1 MDLIKSMRIAASGLR
16 AQSARMKI
24 IAENIANAESTA
36 KTKGGDPY
44 QRRIPTF
51 REVFDT
57 QIGAKVVRQ
66 GRVELDRADFG
77 EKFDPGNPAANDK
90 GIVKTSNVNTLI
102 EMVDMREAQRS
113 YEANLNVI
121 TATRRMKSKTLDIL
135 RG

>member
-1 MDLIKSMRIAASGLR
+1 MDFMKSMRIAASGLR
-16 AQSARMKI
+16 AQSARMKV
-24 IAENIANAESTA
+24 IAENIANAESTSR
-36 KTKGGDPY
+36 TKGGDPY

-57 QIGAKVVRQ
+57 ELGANVVKL
-66 GRVELDRADFG
+66 GRVQLDQSDFG

-90 GIVKTSNVNTLI
+90 GIVKTPNVNTLI
-102 EMVDMREAQRS
+102 EMVDMRDAQRS

-121 TATRRMKSKTLDIL
+121 SSTRRMKAKTLDIL

>member
-1 MDLIKSMRIAASGLR
+1 MDLMKSMQIAASGLR
-16 AQSARMKI
+16 AQSGRMKV
-24 IAENIANAESTA
+24 IAENIANAESTS
-36 KTKGGDPY
+36 KVKGGDPY

-51 REVFDT
+51 REVFDAE
-57 QIGAKVVRQ
+57 IGASVVQQ
-66 GRVELDRADFG
+66 GRVELDKTAFG

-90 GIVKTSNVNTLI
+90 GIVKTSNVNTLV

-121 TATRRMKSKTLDIL
+121 GSTRRMKSKILDIL

>member
-1 MDLIKSMRIAASGLR
+1 MDLKKSMMIAASGLR
-16 AQSARMKI
+16 AQSGRMKV

-51 REVFDT
+51 REVFDAE
-57 QIGAKVVRQ
+57 IGVNVVRQ
-66 GRVELDRADFG
+66 GRVQLDKTEFG

-90 GIVKTSNVNTLI
+90 GIVKTPNVNTLI

-121 TATRRMKSKTLDIL
+121 GSSRRMLAKTLDIL

>member
-1 MDLIKSMRIAASGLR
+1 MDLMKSMRIAASGLR

-51 REVFDT
+51 REVFDSE
-57 QIGAKVVRQ
+57 IGANVVKM
-66 GRVELDRADFG
+66 GRVQLDRSEFG

-90 GIVKTSNVNTLI
+90 GIVKTPNVNTLI

-121 TATRRMKSKTLDIL
+121 GATRRMKAKTLDIL

>member
-1 MDLIKSMRIAASGLR
+1 MDLMKSMRIAASGLR

-51 REVFDT
+51 REVFDAE
-57 QIGAKVVRQ
+57 IGANVVQQ
-66 GRVELDRADFG
+66 GRVQLDRSDFG

-90 GIVKTSNVNTLI
+90 GIVKTPNVNTLI

-121 TATRRMKSKTLDIL
+121 GSTRRMKSKTLDIL

>member
-1 MDLIKSMRIAASGLR
+1 MDLMKSMRIAASGLR

-51 REVFDT
+51 REVFDAN
-57 QIGAKVVRQ
+57 IGAKVVKL
-66 GRVELDRADFG
+66 GRVELDRSDFG

-90 GIVKTSNVNTLI
+90 GIVKTPNVNTLI

-121 TATRRMKSKTLDIL
+121 GSTRRMKSKTLDIL

>member
-1 MDLIKSMRIAASGLR
+1 MDLKKSMMIAASGLR
-16 AQSARMKI
+16 AQSGRMKV

-51 REVFDT
+51 REVFDSE
-57 QIGAKVVRQ
+57 IGANIVQQ
-66 GRVELDRADFG
+66 GRVQLDRSQFG

-90 GIVKTSNVNTLI
+90 GMVKTPNVNTLI

-121 TATRRMKSKTLDIL
+121 GSTRRMLARTLDIL

>member
-1 MDLIKSMRIAASGLR
+1 MDLMKSMRIAASGLR

-36 KTKGGDPY
+36 KTSGGDPY

-51 REVFDT
+51 REVFDRE
-57 QIGAKVVRQ
+57 IGANVVKL
-66 GRVELDRADFG
+66 GRVELDRSEFG
-77 EKFDPGNPAANDK
+77 EKFDPGNPAADDK
-90 GIVKTSNVNTLI
+90 GIVKTPNVNTLI

-121 TATRRMKSKTLDIL
+121 GATRKMKARTLDIL
-135 RG
+135 RR

>member
-1 MDLIKSMRIAASGLR
+1 MDLKKSMMIAASGLR
-16 AQSARMKI
+16 AQSGRMKV

-36 KTKGGDPY
+36 KTPGGDPY

-51 REVFDT
+51 REVFDAEM
-57 QIGAKVVRQ
+57 GVKVVRQ
-66 GRVELDRADFG
+66 GRVQFDKSAFG

-90 GIVKTSNVNTLI
+90 GIVKTPNVNTLI

-121 TATRRMKSKTLDIL
+121 GSSRRMLAKTLDIL